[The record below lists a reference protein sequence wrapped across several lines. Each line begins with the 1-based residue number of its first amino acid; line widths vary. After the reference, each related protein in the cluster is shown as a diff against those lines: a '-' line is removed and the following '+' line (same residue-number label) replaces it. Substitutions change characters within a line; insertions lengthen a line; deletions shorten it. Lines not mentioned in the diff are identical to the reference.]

1 MHGHG
6 LFGLVGIGVHFI
18 LAGAFFYFLFHITR
32 SLKRIA
38 IHLESKKIG

>member
-1 MHGHG
+1 MYGHE

-18 LAGAFFYFLFHITR
+18 VAGAFFYFLFHITK

-38 IHLESKKIG
+38 DHIENKKA